1 MMKQSVNTVIAI
13 RVFISY
19 SSILKLITIIS
30 LILFLSSNEFLDD
43 DQETEWQHYLRASIE
58 TVLRISDVLPED
70 VLRIVVR

>member
-1 MMKQSVNTVIAI
+1 MMKQSVSTIIVL
-13 RVFISY
+13 VSY
-19 SSILKLITIIS
+19 STILKLATITS
-30 LILFLSSNEFLDD
+30 LILCLSSNEFLDD

>member
-13 RVFISY
+13 RVFVSY
-19 SSILKLITIIS
+19 SAILKLVSIIS

>member
-1 MMKQSVNTVIAI
+1 MMKQSVRTIIVS
-13 RVFISY
+13 VSY
-19 SSILKLITIIS
+19 STILSITITS
-30 LILFLSSNEFLDD
+30 LILCLSSNEFLDD

>member
-13 RVFISY
+13 RVFVSY
-19 SSILKLITIIS
+19 SAIFKLVTIIS

>member
-1 MMKQSVNTVIAI
+1 M
-13 RVFISY
+13 FWY
-19 SSILKLITIIS
+19 LIPVYLVLTITS
-30 LILFLSSNEFLDD
+30 LILCLSSNDFLDD

>member
-1 MMKQSVNTVIAI
+1 M
-13 RVFISY
+13 
-19 SSILKLITIIS
+19 IS

>member
-1 MMKQSVNTVIAI
+1 MMKQSVNTIIAI
-13 RVFISY
+13 HVLVSY
-19 SSILKLITIIS
+19 SSILLVTITS
-30 LILFLSSNEFLDD
+30 LILCLSSNDFLDD

>member
-13 RVFISY
+13 RVFVSY
-19 SSILKLITIIS
+19 SAIKLVTIIS

>member
-1 MMKQSVNTVIAI
+1 M
-13 RVFISY
+13 FLY
-19 SSILKLITIIS
+19 LIPVLLVTITS
-30 LILFLSSNEFLDD
+30 LILCLSSNDFLDD